1 MTLLASL
8 LIDTGRYEEALGL
21 SKDAKAVWIEAL
33 APGHWRTASAEAV
46 EGAALAG
53 LGRYEEAEKL
63 LLASYGVL
71 HEDKG
76 AAHVYV
82 VNSSRWLAKL
92 YQAMGQP
99 AKAARYRVGQHG

>member
-8 LIDTGRYEEALGL
+8 LIDTGHFEEALSLG
-21 SKDAKAVWIEAL
+21 KDAKAVWTKAL

-53 LGRYEEAEKL
+53 LGRYDEAEKM

-82 VNSSRWLAKL
+82 VNSSRWLARL
-92 YQAMGQP
+92 YLAMGQP
-99 AKAARYRVGQHG
+99 AKAARFRVSPHG